1 MNKRNRKRKSQ
12 YERRVNRKYKDSL
25 FRKIFSDRKDLLDLY
40 NALNGTQYTDEE
52 ELTVTTLEDVIYISI
67 KNDVSFLLGG
77 TMNLYEHQSS
87 YNPNMPIRGLMYLAR
102 LYQNYID
109 DCEINV
115 FSPVLKHL
123 PRPKFIVFYNGSKDE
138 PDQKILRLTDAFAEE
153 GIPGE
158 SCLECCA
165 TMLNINYGHN
175 YELMEKCRRLEE
187 YSAFVAEVRKALA
200 EGGNQRQAVDDAIDT
215 CIEKGVLRDILIKE
229 RAAIMNMVLSCTE
242 KQYERLVQK
251 ELEQQ
256 EKRIKEQEK
265 KLRAGKKRIEE
276 QENRMRQQQG
286 QIEEQENRMRQQQ
299 GQIEEQ
305 EGKMRQQQG
314 KIEEQDSQMRRQQ
327 ETIRDQERLLEL
339 NRILVREKKYDLLEQ
354 IQEDPALCEKLMV
367 QYEI

>member
-25 FRKIFSDRKDLLDLY
+25 FRKIFSDRKDLLNLY
-40 NALNGTQYTDEE
+40 NALNDTQYTDEE
-52 ELTVTTLEDVIYISI
+52 GLTVTTLEDVIYISM

-187 YSAFVAEVRKALA
+187 YSVFVAEVRKALE
-200 EGGNQRQAVDDAIDT
+200 EGDNQRQAVDDAIDI
-215 CIEKGVLRDILIKE
+215 CIEKGVLRDILIRE

-242 KQYERLVQK
+242 KQYERLVEK

-256 EKRIKEQEK
+256 DKKIKEQEK
-265 KLRAGKKRIEE
+265 KLKAGEKQLRAGERKMEE
-276 QENRMRQQQG
+276 QKKQLRAREKKM
-286 QIEEQENRMRQQQ
+286 EE
-299 GQIEEQ
+299 
-305 EGKMRQQQG
+305 
-314 KIEEQDSQMRRQQ
+314 
-327 ETIRDQERLLEL
+327 QERLLKL
-339 NRILVREKKYDLLEQ
+339 NRILVQEKEYELLER
-354 IQEDPALCEKLMV
+354 IQDDPELQKELIE
-367 QYEI
+367 QYGI

>member
-1 MNKRNRKRKSQ
+1 MNIRKLKKRNAKRQ
-12 YERRVNRKYKDSL
+12 YEHRVNRKYKDSL

-123 PRPKFIVFYNGSKDE
+123 PSPKFIVFYNGSKDE
-138 PDQKILRLTDAFAEE
+138 PDQKLLRLTDAFAEE
-153 GIPGE
+153 GAPEE

-187 YSAFVAEVRKALA
+187 YSVFVAEVRKALE
-200 EGGNQRQAVDDAIDT
+200 EGGDQRQAVDDAIDI

-242 KQYERLVQK
+242 KQYDRLVRK

-256 EKRIKEQEK
+256 EKRIKEQED
-265 KLRAGKKRIEE
+265 
-276 QENRMRQQQG
+276 RMRRQQG
-286 QIEEQENRMRQQQ
+286 Q
-299 GQIEEQ
+299 
-305 EGKMRQQQG
+305 
-314 KIEEQDSQMRRQQ
+314 IEEQDSQMRRQQ
-327 ETIRDQERLLEL
+327 EMIRDQERLLEL
-339 NRILVREKKYDLLEQ
+339 NRILVRERKYDLLEQ
-354 IQEDPALCEKLMV
+354 IQDDPALCEELMV
-367 QYEI
+367 QYGV

>member
-1 MNKRNRKRKSQ
+1 MNIRKLKKRNAKRQ
-12 YERRVNRKYKDSL
+12 YEHRVNRKYKDSL

-87 YNPNMPIRGLMYLAR
+87 YNPNMPIRGLLYLAR

-123 PRPKFIVFYNGSKDE
+123 PSPKFIVFYNGSRDE
-138 PDQKILRLTDAFAEE
+138 PDQKLLRLTDAFAEE
-153 GIPGE
+153 GAPEE

-187 YSAFVAEVRKALA
+187 YSVFVAEVRKALE
-200 EGGNQRQAVDDAIDT
+200 EGGDQRQAVDDAIDI

-242 KQYERLVQK
+242 KQYDRLVRK

-256 EKRIKEQEK
+256 EKRIKEQED
-265 KLRAGKKRIEE
+265 
-276 QENRMRQQQG
+276 RMRRQQG
-286 QIEEQENRMRQQQ
+286 Q
-299 GQIEEQ
+299 
-305 EGKMRQQQG
+305 
-314 KIEEQDSQMRRQQ
+314 IEEQDSQMRRQQ

-339 NRILVREKKYDLLEQ
+339 NRILVRERKYDLLEQ
-354 IQEDPALCEKLMV
+354 IQDDPALCEELMV
-367 QYEI
+367 QYGV

>member
-1 MNKRNRKRKSQ
+1 MNIRKLKKRNAKRQ
-12 YERRVNRKYKDSL
+12 YEHRVNRKYKDSL

-87 YNPNMPIRGLMYLAR
+87 YNPNMPIRGLIYFAR

-109 DCEINV
+109 ECEINV

-123 PRPKFIVFYNGSKDE
+123 PSPKFIVFYNGSRDE
-138 PDQKILRLTDAFAEE
+138 PDQKLLRLTDAFAEE
-153 GIPGE
+153 GAPEE

-187 YSAFVAEVRKALA
+187 YSVFVAEVRKALE
-200 EGGNQRQAVDDAIDT
+200 EGGDQRQAVDDAIDI

-242 KQYERLVQK
+242 KQYERLVRK

-256 EKRIKEQEK
+256 EKRIKEQED
-265 KLRAGKKRIEE
+265 
-276 QENRMRQQQG
+276 RMRRQQG
-286 QIEEQENRMRQQQ
+286 Q
-299 GQIEEQ
+299 
-305 EGKMRQQQG
+305 
-314 KIEEQDSQMRRQQ
+314 IEEQDSQMRRQQ

-339 NRILVREKKYDLLEQ
+339 NRILVRERKYDLLEQ
-354 IQEDPALCEKLMV
+354 IQDDPALCEELMV
-367 QYEI
+367 QYGV

>member
-1 MNKRNRKRKSQ
+1 MNIRKLKKRNAKRQ
-12 YERRVNRKYKDSL
+12 YEHRVNRKYKDSL

-123 PRPKFIVFYNGSKDE
+123 PSPKFIVFYNGSKDE
-138 PDQKILRLTDAFAEE
+138 PDQKLLRLTDAFAEE
-153 GIPGE
+153 GAPEE

-187 YSAFVAEVRKALA
+187 YSVFVAEVRKALE
-200 EGGNQRQAVDDAIDT
+200 EGGDQRQAVDDAIDI

-242 KQYERLVQK
+242 KQYDRLVRK

-256 EKRIKEQEK
+256 EKRIKEQED
-265 KLRAGKKRIEE
+265 
-276 QENRMRQQQG
+276 RMRRQQG
-286 QIEEQENRMRQQQ
+286 Q
-299 GQIEEQ
+299 
-305 EGKMRQQQG
+305 
-314 KIEEQDSQMRRQQ
+314 IEEQDSQMRRQQ

-339 NRILVREKKYDLLEQ
+339 NRILVRERKYDLLEQ
-354 IQEDPALCEKLMV
+354 IQDDPALCEELMV
-367 QYEI
+367 QYGV

>member
-1 MNKRNRKRKSQ
+1 MQEHTK
-12 YERRVNRKYKDSL
+12 EFIIRR
-25 FRKIFSDRKDLLDLY
+25 
-40 NALNGTQYTDEE
+40 
-52 ELTVTTLEDVIYISI
+52 

-123 PRPKFIVFYNGSKDE
+123 PSPKFIVFYNGSKDE

-153 GIPGE
+153 GMSGE

-187 YSAFVAEVRKALA
+187 YSAFVAEVRKALE
-200 EGGNQRQAVDDAIDT
+200 EGGNQRQAVDDAIDI
-215 CIEKGVLRDILIKE
+215 CIEKGVLRDILIRE

-242 KQYERLVQK
+242 KQYERLVEK

-256 EKRIKEQEK
+256 DKRIKEQE
-265 KLRAGKKRIEE
+265 
-276 QENRMRQQQG
+276 
-286 QIEEQENRMRQQQ
+286 
-299 GQIEEQ
+299 
-305 EGKMRQQQG
+305 
-314 KIEEQDSQMRRQQ
+314 
-327 ETIRDQERLLEL
+327 RLIKL
-339 NRILVREKKYDLLEQ
+339 NRILVQEKKYELLER
-354 IQEDPALCEKLMV
+354 IQDDPELQKELIE
-367 QYEI
+367 QYGI

>member
-1 MNKRNRKRKSQ
+1 MNIRKLKKRNAKRQ
-12 YERRVNRKYKDSL
+12 YEHRVNRKYKDSL

-123 PRPKFIVFYNGSKDE
+123 PSPKFIVFYNGSRDE
-138 PDQKILRLTDAFAEE
+138 PDQKLLRLTDAFAEE
-153 GIPGE
+153 GAPEE

-187 YSAFVAEVRKALA
+187 YSVFVAEVRKALE
-200 EGGNQRQAVDDAIDT
+200 EGGDQRQAVDDAIDI

-242 KQYERLVQK
+242 KQYERLVRK

-286 QIEEQENRMRQQQ
+286 QIEEQED
-299 GQIEEQ
+299 
-305 EGKMRQQQG
+305 KMRQQQG

-339 NRILVREKKYDLLEQ
+339 NRILVREKKYNLLEQ

>member
-1 MNKRNRKRKSQ
+1 MNIRKLKKRNAKNQ

-25 FRKIFSDRKDLLDLY
+25 FRKVFSDRKDLLNLY
-40 NALNGTQYTDEE
+40 NALNDTQYTDEE
-52 ELTVTTLEDVIYISI
+52 GLTVTTLEDVIYISM

-123 PRPKFIVFYNGSKDE
+123 PSPKFIVFYNGSKDE

-153 GIPGE
+153 GMSGE

-187 YSAFVAEVRKALA
+187 YSAFVAEVRKALE
-200 EGGNQRQAVDDAIDT
+200 EGGNQRQAVDDAIDI
-215 CIEKGVLRDILIKE
+215 CIEKGVLRDILIRE

-242 KQYERLVQK
+242 KQYERLVEK

-256 EKRIKEQEK
+256 DKRIKEQEQK
-265 KLRAGKKRIEE
+265 LKAGEKQLRDGERKLEEQEKQLRAGEKKMEE
-276 QENRMRQQQG
+276 QKKQLKE
-286 QIEEQENRMRQQQ
+286 
-299 GQIEEQ
+299 
-305 EGKMRQQQG
+305 
-314 KIEEQDSQMRRQQ
+314 
-327 ETIRDQERLLEL
+327 QERLLKL
-339 NRILVREKKYDLLEQ
+339 NRILVQEKKYELLER
-354 IQEDPALCEKLMV
+354 IQDDPELQKELIE
-367 QYEI
+367 QYGI

>member
-1 MNKRNRKRKSQ
+1 
-12 YERRVNRKYKDSL
+12 
-25 FRKIFSDRKDLLDLY
+25 
-40 NALNGTQYTDEE
+40 
-52 ELTVTTLEDVIYISI
+52 
-67 KNDVSFLLGG
+67 
-77 TMNLYEHQSS
+77 MNLYEHQSS

-187 YSAFVAEVRKALA
+187 YSVFVAEVRKALE
-200 EGGNQRQAVDDAIDT
+200 EGDNQRQAVDDAIDI
-215 CIEKGVLRDILIKE
+215 CIEKGVLRDILIRE

-242 KQYERLVQK
+242 KQYERLVEK

-256 EKRIKEQEK
+256 DKKIKEQEK
-265 KLRAGKKRIEE
+265 KLKAGEKQLRAGERKMEE
-276 QENRMRQQQG
+276 QKKQLRAREKKM
-286 QIEEQENRMRQQQ
+286 EE
-299 GQIEEQ
+299 
-305 EGKMRQQQG
+305 
-314 KIEEQDSQMRRQQ
+314 
-327 ETIRDQERLLEL
+327 QERLLKL
-339 NRILVREKKYDLLEQ
+339 NRILVQEKEYELLER
-354 IQEDPALCEKLMV
+354 IQDDPELQKELIE
-367 QYEI
+367 QYGI

>member
-1 MNKRNRKRKSQ
+1 MNIRKLKKRNARRQ
-12 YERRVNRKYKDSL
+12 YEHRVNRKYKDSL

-77 TMNLYEHQSS
+77 TINLYEHQSS

-102 LYQNYID
+102 LYHNYID

-123 PRPKFIVFYNGSKDE
+123 PSPKFIVFYNGSRDE
-138 PDQKILRLTDAFAEE
+138 PDQKLLRLTDAFAEE
-153 GIPGE
+153 GAPEE

-187 YSAFVAEVRKALA
+187 YSVFVAEVRKALE
-200 EGGNQRQAVDDAIDT
+200 EGGDQRQAVDDAIDI

-242 KQYERLVQK
+242 KQYDRLVRK

-256 EKRIKEQEK
+256 EKRIKEQED
-265 KLRAGKKRIEE
+265 
-276 QENRMRQQQG
+276 RMRRQQG
-286 QIEEQENRMRQQQ
+286 Q
-299 GQIEEQ
+299 
-305 EGKMRQQQG
+305 
-314 KIEEQDSQMRRQQ
+314 IEEQDSQMRRQQ

-339 NRILVREKKYDLLEQ
+339 NRILVRERKYDLLEQ
-354 IQEDPALCEKLMV
+354 IQDDPALCEELMV
-367 QYEI
+367 QYGV

>member
-1 MNKRNRKRKSQ
+1 MQEHTK
-12 YERRVNRKYKDSL
+12 EFIIRR
-25 FRKIFSDRKDLLDLY
+25 
-40 NALNGTQYTDEE
+40 
-52 ELTVTTLEDVIYISI
+52 

-123 PRPKFIVFYNGSKDE
+123 PSPKFVVFYNGSKDE

-153 GIPGE
+153 GIRGE

-187 YSAFVAEVRKALA
+187 YSVFVAEVRKALE
-200 EGGNQRQAVDDAIDT
+200 EGGNQRQAVDDAIDI
-215 CIEKGVLRDILIKE
+215 CIEKGVLRDILIRE

-242 KQYERLVQK
+242 KQYERLVEK

-256 EKRIKEQEK
+256 DKKIKEQE
-265 KLRAGKKRIEE
+265 
-276 QENRMRQQQG
+276 
-286 QIEEQENRMRQQQ
+286 
-299 GQIEEQ
+299 
-305 EGKMRQQQG
+305 
-314 KIEEQDSQMRRQQ
+314 RR
-327 ETIRDQERLLEL
+327 LKL
-339 NRILVREKKYDLLEQ
+339 NRILVQEKKYELLER
-354 IQEDPALCEKLMV
+354 IQDDPELQKELIE
-367 QYEI
+367 QYGI

>member
-1 MNKRNRKRKSQ
+1 MNIRKLKKRNAKRQ
-12 YERRVNRKYKDSL
+12 YEHRVNRKYKDSL

-123 PRPKFIVFYNGSKDE
+123 PSPKFIVFYNGSRDE
-138 PDQKILRLTDAFAEE
+138 PDQKLLRLTDAFAEE
-153 GIPGE
+153 GAPEE

-187 YSAFVAEVRKALA
+187 YSVFVAEVRKALE
-200 EGGNQRQAVDDAIDT
+200 EGGDQRQAVDDAIDI

-242 KQYERLVQK
+242 KQYDRLVRK

-256 EKRIKEQEK
+256 EKRIKEQED
-265 KLRAGKKRIEE
+265 
-276 QENRMRQQQG
+276 RMRRQQG
-286 QIEEQENRMRQQQ
+286 Q
-299 GQIEEQ
+299 
-305 EGKMRQQQG
+305 
-314 KIEEQDSQMRRQQ
+314 IEEQDSQMRRQQ

-339 NRILVREKKYDLLEQ
+339 NRILVRERKYDLLEQ
-354 IQEDPALCEKLMV
+354 VQDDPALCEELMV
-367 QYEI
+367 QYGV

>member
-1 MNKRNRKRKSQ
+1 MNIRKLKKRNAKRQ
-12 YERRVNRKYKDSL
+12 YEHRVNRKYKDSL

-123 PRPKFIVFYNGSKDE
+123 PSPKFIVFYNGSRDE
-138 PDQKILRLTDAFAEE
+138 PDQKLLRLTDAFAEE
-153 GIPGE
+153 GTPEE

-187 YSAFVAEVRKALA
+187 
-200 EGGNQRQAVDDAIDT
+200 
-215 CIEKGVLRDILIKE
+215 
-229 RAAIMNMVLSCTE
+229 
-242 KQYERLVQK
+242 
-251 ELEQQ
+251 
-256 EKRIKEQEK
+256 
-265 KLRAGKKRIEE
+265 
-276 QENRMRQQQG
+276 
-286 QIEEQENRMRQQQ
+286 
-299 GQIEEQ
+299 
-305 EGKMRQQQG
+305 
-314 KIEEQDSQMRRQQ
+314 
-327 ETIRDQERLLEL
+327 
-339 NRILVREKKYDLLEQ
+339 
-354 IQEDPALCEKLMV
+354 
-367 QYEI
+367 

>member
-1 MNKRNRKRKSQ
+1 
-12 YERRVNRKYKDSL
+12 
-25 FRKIFSDRKDLLDLY
+25 
-40 NALNGTQYTDEE
+40 
-52 ELTVTTLEDVIYISI
+52 
-67 KNDVSFLLGG
+67 
-77 TMNLYEHQSS
+77 MNLYEHQSS

-123 PRPKFIVFYNGSKDE
+123 PSPKFIVFYNGSKDE
-138 PDQKILRLTDAFAEE
+138 PDQKLLRLTDAFTET
-153 GIPGE
+153 GE
-158 SCLECCA
+158 SGGSCLECCA

-242 KQYERLVQK
+242 KQYERLVRK

-286 QIEEQENRMRQQQ
+286 QIEEQED
-299 GQIEEQ
+299 
-305 EGKMRQQQG
+305 KMRQQQG

-339 NRILVREKKYDLLEQ
+339 NRILVREKKYNLLEQ

>member
-1 MNKRNRKRKSQ
+1 MNIRKLKKRNAKRQ
-12 YERRVNRKYKDSL
+12 YEHRVNRKYKDSL

-40 NALNGTQYTDEE
+40 NALNDTQYTDEE

-123 PRPKFIVFYNGSKDE
+123 PSPKFIVFYNGSKDE
-138 PDQKILRLTDAFAEE
+138 PDQKLLRLTDAFAEE
-153 GIPGE
+153 GAPEE

-187 YSAFVAEVRKALA
+187 YSVFVAEVRKALE
-200 EGGNQRQAVDDAIDT
+200 EGGDQRQAVDDAIDI

-242 KQYERLVQK
+242 KQYDRLVRK

-256 EKRIKEQEK
+256 EKRIKEQED
-265 KLRAGKKRIEE
+265 
-276 QENRMRQQQG
+276 RMRRQQG
-286 QIEEQENRMRQQQ
+286 Q
-299 GQIEEQ
+299 
-305 EGKMRQQQG
+305 
-314 KIEEQDSQMRRQQ
+314 IEEQDSQMRRQQ

-339 NRILVREKKYDLLEQ
+339 NRILVRERKYDLLEQ
-354 IQEDPALCEKLMV
+354 IQDDPALCEELMV
-367 QYEI
+367 QYGV

>member
-1 MNKRNRKRKSQ
+1 MNIRKLKKRNAKRQ
-12 YERRVNRKYKDSL
+12 YEHRVNRKYKDSL

-123 PRPKFIVFYNGSKDE
+123 PSPKFIVFYNGSRDE
-138 PDQKILRLTDAFAEE
+138 PDQKLLRLTDAFAEE
-153 GIPGE
+153 GAPEE

-187 YSAFVAEVRKALA
+187 YSVFVAEVRKALE
-200 EGGNQRQAVDDAIDT
+200 EGGDQRQAVDDAIDI

-242 KQYERLVQK
+242 KQYDRLVRK

-256 EKRIKEQEK
+256 EKRIKEQED
-265 KLRAGKKRIEE
+265 
-276 QENRMRQQQG
+276 RMRRQQG
-286 QIEEQENRMRQQQ
+286 Q
-299 GQIEEQ
+299 
-305 EGKMRQQQG
+305 
-314 KIEEQDSQMRRQQ
+314 IEEQDSQMRRQQ
-327 ETIRDQERLLEL
+327 EMIRDQERLLEL
-339 NRILVREKKYDLLEQ
+339 NRILVRERKYDLLEQ
-354 IQEDPALCEKLMV
+354 IQDDPALCEELMV
-367 QYEI
+367 QYGV

>member
-1 MNKRNRKRKSQ
+1 MQEHTK
-12 YERRVNRKYKDSL
+12 EFIIRR
-25 FRKIFSDRKDLLDLY
+25 
-40 NALNGTQYTDEE
+40 
-52 ELTVTTLEDVIYISI
+52 

-123 PRPKFIVFYNGSKDE
+123 PSPKIIVFYNGSKDE

-153 GIPGE
+153 GMSGE

-187 YSAFVAEVRKALA
+187 YSAFVAEVRKALE
-200 EGGNQRQAVDDAIDT
+200 EGGNQRQAVDDAIDI
-215 CIEKGVLRDILIKE
+215 CIEKGVLRDILIRE

-256 EKRIKEQEK
+256 DKRIKEQEQK
-265 KLRAGKKRIEE
+265 LKAGEKQLRAGEKKMEE
-276 QENRMRQQQG
+276 QEKQLRAGEKKM
-286 QIEEQENRMRQQQ
+286 EEQKKQLKE
-299 GQIEEQ
+299 
-305 EGKMRQQQG
+305 
-314 KIEEQDSQMRRQQ
+314 
-327 ETIRDQERLLEL
+327 QERLIKL
-339 NRILVREKKYDLLEQ
+339 NRILVQEKKYELLER
-354 IQEDPALCEKLMV
+354 IQDDPELQKELIE
-367 QYEI
+367 QYGI

>member
-1 MNKRNRKRKSQ
+1 MNIRKLKKRNAKNQ
-12 YERRVNRKYKDSL
+12 YEHRVNRKYKDSL

-123 PRPKFIVFYNGSKDE
+123 PSPKFIVFYNGSRDE
-138 PDQKILRLTDAFAEE
+138 PDQKLLRLTDAFAEE
-153 GIPGE
+153 GTPEE

-187 YSAFVAEVRKALA
+187 YSVFVAEVRKALE
-200 EGGNQRQAVDDAIDT
+200 EGGDQRQAVDDAIDT

-242 KQYERLVQK
+242 KQYDRLVRK

-256 EKRIKEQEK
+256 EKRIKEQED
-265 KLRAGKKRIEE
+265 
-276 QENRMRQQQG
+276 RMRRQQG
-286 QIEEQENRMRQQQ
+286 Q
-299 GQIEEQ
+299 
-305 EGKMRQQQG
+305 
-314 KIEEQDSQMRRQQ
+314 IEEQDSQMRRQQ

-339 NRILVREKKYDLLEQ
+339 NRILVRERKYDLLEQ
-354 IQEDPALCEKLMV
+354 IQDDPALCEELMV
-367 QYEI
+367 QYGV

>member
-1 MNKRNRKRKSQ
+1 MNIRKLKKRNAKRQ
-12 YERRVNRKYKDSL
+12 YEHRVNRKYKDSL

-123 PRPKFIVFYNGSKDE
+123 PSPKFIVFYNGSRDE
-138 PDQKILRLTDAFAEE
+138 PDQKLLRLTDAFAEE
-153 GIPGE
+153 GAPEE

-187 YSAFVAEVRKALA
+187 YSVFVAEVRKALE
-200 EGGNQRQAVDDAIDT
+200 EGGDQRQAVDDAIDI

-242 KQYERLVQK
+242 KQYDRLVRK

-256 EKRIKEQEK
+256 EKRIKEQED
-265 KLRAGKKRIEE
+265 
-276 QENRMRQQQG
+276 RMRRQQG
-286 QIEEQENRMRQQQ
+286 Q
-299 GQIEEQ
+299 
-305 EGKMRQQQG
+305 
-314 KIEEQDSQMRRQQ
+314 IEEQDSQMRRQQ

-339 NRILVREKKYDLLEQ
+339 NRILVRERKYDLLEQ
-354 IQEDPALCEKLMV
+354 IQDDPALCEELMV
-367 QYEI
+367 

>member
-1 MNKRNRKRKSQ
+1 MNIRKLKKRNAKNQ

-25 FRKIFSDRKDLLDLY
+25 FRKVFSDRKDLLNLY
-40 NALNGTQYTDEE
+40 NALNDTQYTDEE
-52 ELTVTTLEDVIYISI
+52 GLTVTTLEDVIYISM

-123 PRPKFIVFYNGSKDE
+123 PSPKFVVFYNGSKDE

-153 GIPGE
+153 GMSGE

-187 YSAFVAEVRKALA
+187 YSVFVAEVRKALE
-200 EGGNQRQAVDDAIDT
+200 EGGNQRQAVDDAIDI
-215 CIEKGVLRDILIKE
+215 CIEKGVLRDILIRE

-256 EKRIKEQEK
+256 DKRIKEQEQK
-265 KLRAGKKRIEE
+265 LKAGEKQLRAGERKLEE
-276 QENRMRQQQG
+276 QEKQLRAGEKKM
-286 QIEEQENRMRQQQ
+286 EEQKKQLKE
-299 GQIEEQ
+299 
-305 EGKMRQQQG
+305 
-314 KIEEQDSQMRRQQ
+314 
-327 ETIRDQERLLEL
+327 QERLLKL
-339 NRILVREKKYDLLEQ
+339 NRILVQEKKYELLER
-354 IQEDPALCEKLMV
+354 IQDDPELQKELIE
-367 QYEI
+367 QYGI

>member
-1 MNKRNRKRKSQ
+1 MNNRKLKKRNAKNQ

-25 FRKIFSDRKDLLDLY
+25 FRKVFSDRKDLLNLY
-40 NALNGTQYTDEE
+40 NALNDTQYTDEE
-52 ELTVTTLEDVIYISI
+52 GLTVTTLEDVIYISM

-123 PRPKFIVFYNGSKDE
+123 PSPKFVVFYNGSKDE

-153 GIPGE
+153 GMSGE

-187 YSAFVAEVRKALA
+187 YSAFVAEVRKALE
-200 EGGNQRQAVDDAIDT
+200 EGGNQRQAVDDAIDI
-215 CIEKGVLRDILIKE
+215 CIEKGVLRDILIRE

-242 KQYERLVQK
+242 KQYERLVEK

-256 EKRIKEQEK
+256 DKKIKEQEK
-265 KLRAGKKRIEE
+265 KLKAGEKQLRAGKKKMEE
-276 QENRMRQQQG
+276 QEKQLRAGEKKM
-286 QIEEQENRMRQQQ
+286 EEQKKQLKE
-299 GQIEEQ
+299 
-305 EGKMRQQQG
+305 
-314 KIEEQDSQMRRQQ
+314 
-327 ETIRDQERLLEL
+327 QERLIKL
-339 NRILVREKKYDLLEQ
+339 NRILVQEKKYELLER
-354 IQEDPALCEKLMV
+354 IQDDPELQKELIE
-367 QYEI
+367 QYGI

>member
-1 MNKRNRKRKSQ
+1 MNIRKLKKRNAKNQ

-25 FRKIFSDRKDLLDLY
+25 FRKVFSDRKDLLSLY
-40 NALNGTQYTDEE
+40 NALNDTQYTDEE
-52 ELTVTTLEDVIYISI
+52 GLTVTTLEDVIYISM

-123 PRPKFIVFYNGSKDE
+123 PSPKFVVFYNGSKDE

-153 GIPGE
+153 GMSGE

-187 YSAFVAEVRKALA
+187 YSAFVAEVRKALE
-200 EGGNQRQAVDDAIDT
+200 EGGNQRQAVDDAIDI
-215 CIEKGVLRDILIKE
+215 CIEKGVLRDILIRE

-256 EKRIKEQEK
+256 DKRIKEQEQK
-265 KLRAGKKRIEE
+265 LKAGEKQLRAGEKKMEE
-276 QENRMRQQQG
+276 QEKQLRAGEKKM
-286 QIEEQENRMRQQQ
+286 EEQKKQLKE
-299 GQIEEQ
+299 
-305 EGKMRQQQG
+305 
-314 KIEEQDSQMRRQQ
+314 
-327 ETIRDQERLLEL
+327 QERLLKL
-339 NRILVREKKYDLLEQ
+339 NRILVQEKKYELLER
-354 IQEDPALCEKLMV
+354 IQDDPELQKELIE
-367 QYEI
+367 QYGI

>member
-1 MNKRNRKRKSQ
+1 MNIRKLKKRNAKNQ
-12 YERRVNRKYKDSL
+12 YEHRVNRKYKDSL

-40 NALNGTQYTDEE
+40 NALNDTQYTDEE

-123 PRPKFIVFYNGSKDE
+123 PSPKFIVFYNGSRDE
-138 PDQKILRLTDAFAEE
+138 PDQKLLRLTDAFAEE
-153 GIPGE
+153 GAPEE

-187 YSAFVAEVRKALA
+187 YSVFVAEVRKALE
-200 EGGNQRQAVDDAIDT
+200 EGGDQRQAVDDAIDI

-242 KQYERLVQK
+242 KQYDRLVRK

-256 EKRIKEQEK
+256 EKRIKEQED
-265 KLRAGKKRIEE
+265 
-276 QENRMRQQQG
+276 RMRRQQG
-286 QIEEQENRMRQQQ
+286 QIEEQED
-299 GQIEEQ
+299 
-305 EGKMRQQQG
+305 KMRQQQG

-339 NRILVREKKYDLLEQ
+339 NRILVRERKYDLLEQ
-354 IQEDPALCEKLMV
+354 IQDDPALCEELMV
-367 QYEI
+367 QYGV

>member
-1 MNKRNRKRKSQ
+1 MNIRKLKKRNAKNQ
-12 YERRVNRKYKDSL
+12 YEHRVNRKYKDSL

-40 NALNGTQYTDEE
+40 NALNDTQYTDEE
-52 ELTVTTLEDVIYISI
+52 GLTVTTLEDVIYISM

-123 PRPKFIVFYNGSKDE
+123 PSPKFVVFYNGSKDE

-153 GIPGE
+153 GMSGE

-187 YSAFVAEVRKALA
+187 YSAFVAEVRKALE
-200 EGGNQRQAVDDAIDT
+200 EGGNQRQAVDDAIDI
-215 CIEKGVLRDILIKE
+215 CIEKGVLRDILIRE

-256 EKRIKEQEK
+256 DKRIKEQE
-265 KLRAGKKRIEE
+265 
-276 QENRMRQQQG
+276 
-286 QIEEQENRMRQQQ
+286 
-299 GQIEEQ
+299 
-305 EGKMRQQQG
+305 
-314 KIEEQDSQMRRQQ
+314 
-327 ETIRDQERLLEL
+327 RLLKL
-339 NRILVREKKYDLLEQ
+339 NRILVQEKKYELLER
-354 IQEDPALCEKLMV
+354 IQDDPELQKELIE
-367 QYEI
+367 QYGI

>member
-1 MNKRNRKRKSQ
+1 MNIRKLKKRNAKRQ
-12 YERRVNRKYKDSL
+12 YEHRVNRKYKDSL

-40 NALNGTQYTDEE
+40 NALNGTRYTDEE

-123 PRPKFIVFYNGSKDE
+123 PSPKFIVFYNGSKDE
-138 PDQKILRLTDAFAEE
+138 PDRKPLRLTDAFAEE
-153 GIPGE
+153 GISEE
-158 SCLECCA
+158 SCLECIA
-165 TMLNINYGHN
+165 TMVNINYGHN

-187 YSAFVAEVRKALA
+187 YSIFVAEVRKALE
-200 EGGNQRQAVDDAIDT
+200 EGGDQKQAVDDAIDI
-215 CIEKGVLRDILIKE
+215 CIEKGVLQNILIQE

-265 KLRAGKKRIEE
+265 KLRAGKKRLEEQEDRMRRQQGKIEE
-276 QENRMRQQQG
+276 QEDR
-286 QIEEQENRMRQQQ
+286 
-299 GQIEEQ
+299 
-305 EGKMRQQQG
+305 MRQQQG

-354 IQEDPALCEKLMV
+354 IQDDPALCEELMV
-367 QYEI
+367 KYEV

>member
-1 MNKRNRKRKSQ
+1 MNIRKLKKRNAKNQ

-25 FRKIFSDRKDLLDLY
+25 FRKVFSDRKDLLNLY
-40 NALNGTQYTDEE
+40 NALNDTQYTDEE
-52 ELTVTTLEDVIYISI
+52 GLTVTTLEDVIYISM

-123 PRPKFIVFYNGSKDE
+123 PSPKFIVFYNGSKDE

-153 GIPGE
+153 GMSGE

-187 YSAFVAEVRKALA
+187 YSAFVAEVRKALE
-200 EGGNQRQAVDDAIDT
+200 EGGNQRQAVDDAIDI
-215 CIEKGVLRDILIKE
+215 CIEKGVLRDILIRE

-242 KQYERLVQK
+242 KQYERLVEK

-256 EKRIKEQEK
+256 DKKIKEQEK
-265 KLRAGKKRIEE
+265 KLKAGEKQLRAGEKKMEE
-276 QENRMRQQQG
+276 QEKQLRAGEKKM
-286 QIEEQENRMRQQQ
+286 EEQKKQLKE
-299 GQIEEQ
+299 
-305 EGKMRQQQG
+305 
-314 KIEEQDSQMRRQQ
+314 
-327 ETIRDQERLLEL
+327 QERLIKL
-339 NRILVREKKYDLLEQ
+339 NRILVQEKKYELLER
-354 IQEDPALCEKLMV
+354 IQDDPELQKELIE
-367 QYEI
+367 QYGI

>member
-1 MNKRNRKRKSQ
+1 MNIRKLKKRNAKRQ
-12 YERRVNRKYKDSL
+12 YEHRVNRKYKDSL

-123 PRPKFIVFYNGSKDE
+123 PSPKFIVFYNGSRDE
-138 PDQKILRLTDAFAEE
+138 SDQKLLRLTDAFAEE
-153 GIPGE
+153 GAPEE

-187 YSAFVAEVRKALA
+187 YSVFVAEVRKALE
-200 EGGNQRQAVDDAIDT
+200 EGGDQRQAVDDAIDI

-242 KQYERLVQK
+242 KQYDRLVRK

-256 EKRIKEQEK
+256 EKRIKEQED
-265 KLRAGKKRIEE
+265 
-276 QENRMRQQQG
+276 RMRRQQG
-286 QIEEQENRMRQQQ
+286 Q
-299 GQIEEQ
+299 
-305 EGKMRQQQG
+305 
-314 KIEEQDSQMRRQQ
+314 IEEQDSQMRRQQ

-339 NRILVREKKYDLLEQ
+339 NRILVRERKYDLLEQ
-354 IQEDPALCEKLMV
+354 IQDDPALCEELMV
-367 QYEI
+367 HYGV